1 MCKNPAFADRLKR
14 AELNIANRQKRRGA
28 TTAPTKAFT
37 DASPFHQR
45 LARLEMWRDAD
56 PHLPQA
62 FLQKSP
68 LGEENNALLVKDLD
82 AVKTDLIGRKLL
94 TLLQGPEAANEQESD
109 TINVF
114 DKRNI
119 TDSGS
124 VVVSTTGHSR
134 RGSALATHYG
144 ASEDENS
151 SVASLE
157 AEERLDFDAGENEDE
172 RSLPFPTLENGTE
185 SSRRGSMA
193 ADSVASTTESSIS
206 ASSAAADERNLAEY
220 EAKLHRYS
228 SKVQMEISERLR
240 KPSGTS
246 IRVVF
251 YLESNMESRLFR
263 TTVALVN

>member
-14 AELNIANRQKRRGA
+14 AELNIANRQKRRA
-28 TTAPTKAFT
+28 AATAPTKAFT

-56 PHLPQA
+56 PYLPSA
-62 FLQKSP
+62 LLQKSP

-94 TLLQGPEAANEQESD
+94 TLLQGPEAVSEMESD

-114 DKRNI
+114 DKRNSME
-119 TDSGS
+119 SGS
-124 VVVSTTGHSR
+124 VVVSSSAHSR
-134 RGSALATHYG
+134 RGSALAPVYA

-157 AEERLDFDAGENEDE
+157 AEERLDGEFGEQEDE
-172 RSLPFPTLENGTE
+172 RSLPFPMLGNSTE
-185 SSRRGSMA
+185 SSRRGSVA
-193 ADSVASTTESSIS
+193 AESVASTTESSIT
-206 ASSAAADERNLAEY
+206 AISAAADERNLAEY

-228 SKVQMEISERLR
+228 SKVQMEIAERLR
-240 KPSGTS
+240 KPPGMFLC
-246 IRVVF
+246 VVI
-251 YLESNMESRLFR
+251 YVKIE
-263 TTVALVN
+263 